1 MTFQDLLAKYR
12 AISFSERD
20 KGDRFERLMQAFL
33 QTVPWYEGKFQHVWL
48 WREFPYKENLG
59 GKDTGIDLVAQT
71 VEGDF
76 WAIQCKCYDEKAK
89 IDKPAVDSFLAT
101 SSKQFVNDQH
111 QTTSFALRLWIS
123 TTNNWGSEA
132 ENAIRHQVPPVQRIS
147 LADLKSAPVDWKALD
162 SGISGSEARQHK
174 KSPRPHQ
181 EKAIAVFHEHFQ
193 TKDRGKLIMAC
204 GTGKTFT
211 SLKIMEKETGGRG
224 VVLFLAPS
232 IALVGQTLREWMAES
247 SIPIFPICICSDPEV
262 SKSKK
267 KSDDDTDGYSV
278 TDLAFPASTRVT
290 DIVRQFRLSEKFH
303 KDGVVVVF
311 STYQSIAVVANA
323 QKEFQRG
330 FDLIIC
336 DEAHRT
342 TGVTLKD
349 EDDSAFVKVHDN
361 TFIQAKKRLYMTAT
375 PRLYAEE
382 SKKKAKE
389 ADAYLC
395 SMDDEA
401 MYGPEVFRIGF
412 GEAVDKNLLADYKVL
427 VLTLSESQIPAAL
440 QEAVADRSKEIDTDD
455 ASKLIGCIN
464 ALSKRMLVD
473 EGLLKASDPSP
484 MRKAVAFCQSIKTSQ
499 KISAVFS
506 SFKDSYYDSL
516 TQKEREEMVGVA
528 AEHVDGTMSATT
540 RDEKLAWLN
549 ASPSDGNECR
559 ILTNVRC
566 LSEGVDVPSLDAVL
580 FLSARNSQIDV
591 VQSVGRVMRTAPG
604 KKFGY
609 IIIPVLIP
617 ANVTPEEALNDNKR
631 FAVVWTVLNALR
643 AHDDRFSATVNKIE
657 LNRHKPAGGGSVLI
671 GGIGDGSGTD
681 TGDRISGG
689 DGKAKA
695 VQLPLP
701 QLKELQNAIYA
712 RMVQKVGNKRY
723 WEQWAA
729 DVAKIAQGY
738 MERINRLIA
747 APGPHK
753 AAFDDF
759 LDGLRKN
766 INPSVTP
773 GEVVEMLAQHMITKP
788 VFEALFDNYSFV
800 RSNPVSKALQGMVNL
815 LEEQALEKDTLVLSR
830 FYESVKMR
838 VSGIDNAEGRQR
850 IIIELYDKFFRTAF
864 PLTVEKL
871 GIVYTPVEVVD
882 FINRSVADVLQATF
896 GRSLSDENVHVLD
909 PFTGTGTF
917 IARMIQSGLINAEAL
932 PRKYAYELHANEIV
946 LLAYY
951 IASINIE
958 NAYHAT
964 QNEDVAYTPF
974 NGICLTDTFQ
984 LGETDDTNWLYAPAL
999 PQNSERV
1006 QAQQKTPIQIII
1018 GNPPYSVGQKSAN
1031 DDAQNQSY
1039 PRLEKRIG
1047 VTYAAQSNQT
1057 NKNSLYDSYIKA
1069 FRWASDR
1076 LNKTQGGIIAF
1087 VSNGYWLDG
1096 NAMDGLRKCLE
1107 KEFSAIYVFNL
1118 RGNQRTSGETSRR
1131 EGGKIFGSGSRT
1143 PIAITILVKN
1153 PAHKGKAFINY
1164 HDIGDYLSRE
1174 EKLSIIV
1181 KKRSA
1186 LNPAM
1191 NWQQLHPNEHGDW
1204 LNQRNDVF
1212 SSFIPLGD
1220 KDNKENKQTFFMP
1233 FYSNG
1238 LKTNA
1243 DSWMYNYSKKLLLEK
1258 MELFVD
1264 TYNKETLRYKTSQ
1277 KSESFE
1283 TFCLKN
1289 DKQIK
1294 WHSGLYPKGE
1304 KGLLAHFDKEKV
1316 SIALYRAFCKT
1327 FCYYDEFLVQRVSL
1341 LPKIFP
1347 TQNTNNLTICV
1358 PGVGDRKGFST
1369 IISRNVTDL
1378 ELLEKAQCFPLY
1390 YYEKRS
1396 VYQPTLFDGE
1406 SNAQYTRKDGITN
1419 FILERCRESYGPKV
1433 TKEDIF
1439 YYVYGLLHS
1448 PDYCKTFAADLKKM
1462 LPRLPLVEKPA
1473 DFWTFSKAGRALTD
1487 LHLKYEIQPACPEVK
1502 VEGAESGNFRVEKM
1516 RFPNKTDKSVIEYNA
1531 WIRLSNI
1538 PLNAYD
1544 YVVNGRSAI
1553 EWIMERYQVKVD
1565 KASGITND
1573 PNDWA
1578 TENGK
1583 PRYILDLLLS
1593 IVTVS
1598 VETMK
1603 IVRGLPAL
1611 SSAGQAATVTPEDVA
1626 AIRPKSHPQVFPH
1639 PGREA
1644 AIRQLLPYILQ
1655 VQPGMA
1661 QDKAFQRAWLATF
1674 PDACATLLADKA
1686 SAFNTAFAQSEL
1698 GQWTFAQDDPVRVKN
1713 LWKSWQNNL
1722 GISITANMECFF
1734 SGDIRYPI
1742 QGIEAVLP
1750 FILEAGDNYDQGI
1763 DQLLAQERFQKASH
1777 KLQACFTMLAEAQEA
1792 IAA

>member
-1 MTFQDLLAKYR
+1 MTFRDVLSKYR

-33 QTVPWYEGKFQHVWL
+33 QTVPWYEGKFRHVWL
-48 WREFPYKENLG
+48 WREFPYRKSFG
-59 GKDTGIDLVAQT
+59 GKDTGTDLVAQT

-76 WAIQCKCYDEKAK
+76 WAIQCKCYDEKAR

-101 SSKQFVNDQH
+101 SSKQFVNDQL

-123 TTNNWGSEA
+123 TTNKWGSEA
-132 ENAIRHQVPPVQRIS
+132 ENTIHNQEPPVQRIS
-147 LADLKSAPVDWKALD
+147 LADLENAPVDWAVLD
-162 SGISGSEARQHK
+162 KGISGSGARLSK

-181 EKAIAVFHEHFQ
+181 EKAIAAFHEHFQ
-193 TKDRGKLIMAC
+193 NGERGKLIMAC

-211 SLKIMEKETGGRG
+211 SLKIAETETDGKGL
-224 VVLFLAPS
+224 VLFLAPS
-232 IALVGQTLREWMAES
+232 IALIGQTLREWTAES
-247 SIPIFPICICSDPEV
+247 SDPIFPICVCSDPEV

-267 KSDDDTDGYSV
+267 KNDDDTDGYSV

-290 DIVRQFRLSEKFH
+290 DIVRQLRLAEKFH
-303 KDGVVVVF
+303 KDGLIVIF
-311 STYQSIAVVANA
+311 STYQSIDVIAKA
-323 QKEFQRG
+323 QKEFHQD

-361 TFIQAKKRLYMTAT
+361 SFIQAKKRLYMTAT

-382 SKKKAKE
+382 SKKKAQDAE
-389 ADAYLC
+389 AYLC

-412 GEAVDKNLLADYKVL
+412 GEAVDKNLLTDYKVL

-440 QEAVADRSKEIDTDD
+440 QTAVADRSKEIDTDD

-464 ALSKRMLVD
+464 ALSKRMLID

-484 MRKAVAFCQSIKTSQ
+484 MRKAVAFCQSIKISK
-499 KISAVFS
+499 KISSVFNG
-506 SFKDSYYDSL
+506 FKDSYYDSL
-516 TQKEREEMVGVA
+516 TPDERKELVGVA

-549 ASPSDGNECR
+549 ALPTDGNECR

-566 LSEGVDVPSLDAVL
+566 LSEGVDVPSLDAVM

-617 ANVTPEEALNDNKR
+617 SNVSPEEALNDNKR

-657 LNRHKPAGGGSVLI
+657 LNRHKPVCGGSVLV
-671 GGIGDGSGTD
+671 GGIGGGSGDD
-681 TGDRISGG
+681 TGDRNVQGD
-689 DGKAKA
+689 DGKARS

-701 QLKELQNAIYA
+701 QIQELQNAIYA

-729 DVAKIAQGY
+729 DVAQIAQRY

-747 APGPHK
+747 VPGPHK
-753 AAFDDF
+753 AAFDAF
-759 LDGLRKN
+759 LEGLRKN

-788 VFEALFDNYSFV
+788 IFEALFENYSFV
-800 RSNPVSKALQGMVNL
+800 KNNPVSQALQGMIDL

-830 FYESVKMR
+830 FYESVKLR
-838 VSGIDNAEGRQR
+838 ISGIDNAEGRQK
-850 IIIELYDKFFRTAF
+850 IMVELYDKFFRTAF
-864 PLTVEKL
+864 PLTVERL
-871 GIVYTPVEVVD
+871 GIVYTPVEIVD
-882 FINRSVADVLQATF
+882 FINNSVADVLQAVF
-896 GRSLSDENVHVLD
+896 GRSISDENVHVVD

-917 IARMIQSGLINAEAL
+917 IVRMIQSGLIEHGAL
-932 PRKYAYELHANEIV
+932 SRKYNHELHANEIV

-958 NAYHAT
+958 NAYHNT
-964 QNEDVAYTPF
+964 QGNNAGYTPF
-974 NGICLTDTFQ
+974 SGICLTDTFQ
-984 LGETDDTNWLYAPAL
+984 LSETDDVNWLYAPAL

-1006 QAQQKTPIQIII
+1006 QEQQKTPIQIII

-1039 PRLEKRIG
+1039 PRLERRIAS
-1047 VTYAAQSNQT
+1047 TYAAQSNKT
-1057 NKNSLYDSYIKA
+1057 NKNALYDSYIKA

-1076 LNKTQGGIIAF
+1076 LDKQHGGIIAF

-1096 NAMDGLRKCLE
+1096 NAMDGFRKCLE
-1107 KEFSAIYVFNL
+1107 AEFSTIYVFNL

-1143 PIAITILVKN
+1143 PIAITVLVKK
-1153 PAHKGKAFINY
+1153 PGHTGKTIIQY

-1174 EKLSIIV
+1174 EKLSIIAQ
-1181 KKRSA
+1181 KRSI
-1186 LNPAM
+1186 LNPTM
-1191 NWQQLHPNEHGDW
+1191 QWQQLHPDAHGDW
-1204 LNQRNDVF
+1204 LNQRNDIF
-1212 SSFIPLGD
+1212 GTFIPLGD
-1220 KDNKENKQTFFMP
+1220 KDNKDNKQTFFAP
-1233 FYSNG
+1233 YYSRG
-1238 LKTNA
+1238 LATGRDAWCYNFSQTNLQQNIQSTI
-1243 DSWMYNYSKKLLLEK
+1243 DYYNDAVKSGDEKLLIDSTK
-1258 MELFVD
+1258 ISCTRAFQND
-1264 TYNKETLRYKTSQ
+1264 FQ
-1277 KSESFE
+1277 KKR
-1283 TFCLKN
+1283 TKN
-1289 DKQIK
+1289 
-1294 WHSGLYPKGE
+1294 
-1304 KGLLAHFDKEKV
+1304 FDV
-1316 SIALYRAFCKT
+1316 SAVMQALYRPFCKQNVY
-1327 FCYYDEFLVQRVSL
+1327 FSAALNEMQYQM
-1341 LPKIFP
+1341 PKLFP
-1347 TQNTNNLTICV
+1347 ATETKNLIICV
-1358 PGVGDRKGFST
+1358 TGPGGKRADFSQ
-1369 IISRNVTDL
+1369 IILKNISDL
-1378 ELLEKAQCFPLY
+1378 HLQSDGSQCFPLY
-1390 YYEKRS
+1390 YYEKKS
-1396 VYQPTLFDGE
+1396 IYHPTLFDKDT
-1406 SNAQYTRKDGITN
+1406 NAQYTRKDGITN
-1419 FILERCRESYGPKV
+1419 FILERCWESYGPKV
-1433 TKEDIF
+1433 SKEDIF

-1448 PDYCKTFAADLKKM
+1448 PNYHRTFAADLKKM
-1462 LPRLPLVEKPA
+1462 LPRLPLVEKPS
-1473 DFWTFSKAGRALTD
+1473 DFWSFSKAGRALAE
-1487 LHLKYEIQPACPEVK
+1487 LHLNYETQPACPDVEVK
-1502 VEGAESGNFRVEKM
+1502 GAESCKFHVEKM
-1516 RFPNKTDKSVIEYNA
+1516 RFGKTAVGAVDKSIIEYNP

-1538 PLNAYD
+1538 PLEAYD

-1553 EWIMERYQVKVD
+1553 EWIMERYQIKTD
-1565 KASGITND
+1565 KASGIIND

-1578 TENGK
+1578 EEHGK

-1593 IVTVS
+1593 LVTVS
-1598 VETMK
+1598 LETLR
-1603 IVRGLPAL
+1603 IVRALPAL
-1611 SSAGQAATVTPEDVA
+1611 SFVEQAATATAVDA
-1626 AIRPKSHPQVFPH
+1626 AATRSKLHPQRFPH

-1655 VQPGMA
+1655 AQPGMA
-1661 QDKAFQRAWLATF
+1661 RDKAFQRAWLATF
-1674 PDACATLLADKA
+1674 PEACATLLGDKA
-1686 SAFNTAFAQSEL
+1686 PAFKAAFSQSGL
-1698 GQWTFAQDDPVRVKN
+1698 GQFVFAPDDPVRVNN
-1713 LWKSWQNNL
+1713 LWKSWQKNL
-1722 GISITANMECFF
+1722 GVFVNASAECFF
-1734 SGDIRYPI
+1734 SGNIQYPI
-1742 QGIEAVLP
+1742 QKIEAVIP
-1750 FILEAGDNYDQGI
+1750 FILEAGDIYDQGI
-1763 DQLLAQERFQKASH
+1763 EQLLTQERFRNVRP
-1777 KLQACFTMLAEAQEA
+1777 KLQDCFTRLAEAKEA

>member
-232 IALVGQTLREWMAES
+232 IALVGQTLREWTAES

-290 DIVRQFRLSEKFH
+290 DIVRQFRLAEKFH

-323 QKEFQRG
+323 QKEFQRD

-1118 RGNQRTSGETSRR
+1118 RGNCRTSGELRR
-1131 EGGKIFGSGSRT
+1131 KEAGNVFGLGSRT

-1220 KDNKENKQTFFMP
+1220 KDNKENKQTFFVP

-1238 LKTNA
+1238 LKTQRDAWCYNA
-1243 DSWMYNYSKKLLLEK
+1243 SKIKLTDNVKHTIAFYNSLVQSKKEK
-1258 MELFVD
+1258 RPLPSISGKDISMSMAFQNDLTRER
-1264 TYNKETLRYKTSQ
+1264 EKTF
-1277 KSESFE
+1277 SENIIC
-1283 TFCLKN
+1283 T
-1289 DKQIK
+1289 
-1294 WHSGLYPKGE
+1294 
-1304 KGLLAHFDKEKV
+1304 
-1316 SIALYRAFCKT
+1316 ALYRPFNKIN
-1327 FCYYDEFLVQRVSL
+1327 CYFHSSLNERVYKIPS
-1341 LPKIFP
+1341 IFP
-1347 TQNTNNLTICV
+1347 INKAINIVICV
-1358 PGVGDRKGFST
+1358 CANKNEPPLMSTYIPDLHFNGDS
-1369 IISRNVTDL
+1369 
-1378 ELLEKAQCFPLY
+1378 QCFPLY
-1390 YYEKRS
+1390 YYEKKS
-1396 VYQPTLFDGE
+1396 IYQPTLFDGD
-1406 SNAQYTRKDGITN
+1406 SNAKYMRKDGITN
-1419 FILERCRESYGPKV
+1419 FILERCRENYGPKV

-1448 PDYCKTFAADLKKM
+1448 PDYRKAFAADLKKM
-1462 LPRLPLVEKPA
+1462 LPRLPLVEKPV
-1473 DFWTFSKAGRALTD
+1473 DFWVFSKAGRALAE
-1487 LHLKYEIQPACPEVK
+1487 LHLKYETQPACPKVK
-1502 VEGAESGNFRVEKM
+1502 VEGVESGNFRVEKM
-1516 RFPNKTDKSVIEYNA
+1516 RFPNKGDKSVIEYNP
-1531 WIRLSNI
+1531 WIAISNI
-1538 PLNAYD
+1538 PLDAYD
-1544 YVVNGRSAI
+1544 YVLNGRSAI
-1553 EWIMERYQVKVD
+1553 EWIMERYQIKTD

-1578 TENGK
+1578 TEHGK

-1598 VETMK
+1598 LETLK
-1603 IVRGLPAL
+1603 IIKTLPQINEFR
-1611 SSAGQAATVTPEDVA
+1611 SA
-1626 AIRPKSHPQVFPH
+1626 
-1639 PGREA
+1639 
-1644 AIRQLLPYILQ
+1644 
-1655 VQPGMA
+1655 
-1661 QDKAFQRAWLATF
+1661 
-1674 PDACATLLADKA
+1674 
-1686 SAFNTAFAQSEL
+1686 
-1698 GQWTFAQDDPVRVKN
+1698 
-1713 LWKSWQNNL
+1713 
-1722 GISITANMECFF
+1722 
-1734 SGDIRYPI
+1734 
-1742 QGIEAVLP
+1742 
-1750 FILEAGDNYDQGI
+1750 
-1763 DQLLAQERFQKASH
+1763 
-1777 KLQACFTMLAEAQEA
+1777 
-1792 IAA
+1792 

>member
-232 IALVGQTLREWMAES
+232 IALVGQTLREWTAES

-290 DIVRQFRLSEKFH
+290 DIVRQFRLAEKFH

-323 QKEFQRG
+323 QKEFQRD

-484 MRKAVAFCQSIKTSQ
+484 MRKAVAFCQNIRTSQ

-1107 KEFSAIYVFNL
+1107 EEFSAIYVFNL
-1118 RGNQRTSGETSRR
+1118 RGNCRTSGELRR
-1131 EGGKIFGSGSRT
+1131 KEAGNVFGLGSRT

-1220 KDNKENKQTFFMP
+1220 KDNKENKQTFFVP

-1238 LKTNA
+1238 LKTQRDAWCYNA
-1243 DSWMYNYSKKLLLEK
+1243 SKIKLTDNVKHTIAFYNSLVQSKKEK
-1258 MELFVD
+1258 RPLPSISGKDISMSMAFQNDLTRER
-1264 TYNKETLRYKTSQ
+1264 EKTF
-1277 KSESFE
+1277 SENIIC
-1283 TFCLKN
+1283 T
-1289 DKQIK
+1289 
-1294 WHSGLYPKGE
+1294 
-1304 KGLLAHFDKEKV
+1304 
-1316 SIALYRAFCKT
+1316 ALYRPFNKIN
-1327 FCYYDEFLVQRVSL
+1327 CYFHSSLNERVYKIPS
-1341 LPKIFP
+1341 IFP
-1347 TQNTNNLTICV
+1347 INKAINIVICV
-1358 PGVGDRKGFST
+1358 SANKNEPPLMSTYIPDLHFNGDS
-1369 IISRNVTDL
+1369 
-1378 ELLEKAQCFPLY
+1378 QCFPLY
-1390 YYEKRS
+1390 YYEKKS
-1396 VYQPTLFDGE
+1396 IYQPTLFDGD
-1406 SNAQYTRKDGITN
+1406 SNAKYMRKDGITN
-1419 FILERCRESYGPKV
+1419 FILERCRENYGPKV

-1448 PDYCKTFAADLKKM
+1448 PDYRKAFAADLKKM
-1462 LPRLPLVEKPA
+1462 LPRLPLVEKPV
-1473 DFWTFSKAGRALTD
+1473 DFWVFSKAGRALAE
-1487 LHLKYEIQPACPEVK
+1487 LHLKYETQPACPKVK
-1502 VEGAESGNFRVEKM
+1502 VEGVESGNFRVEKM
-1516 RFPNKTDKSVIEYNA
+1516 RFPNKGDKSVIEYNP
-1531 WIRLSNI
+1531 WIAISNI
-1538 PLNAYD
+1538 PLDAYD
-1544 YVVNGRSAI
+1544 YVLNGRSAI
-1553 EWIMERYQVKVD
+1553 EWIMERYQIKTD

-1578 TENGK
+1578 TEHGK

-1598 VETMK
+1598 LETLK
-1603 IVRGLPAL
+1603 IIKTLPQINEFR
-1611 SSAGQAATVTPEDVA
+1611 SA
-1626 AIRPKSHPQVFPH
+1626 
-1639 PGREA
+1639 
-1644 AIRQLLPYILQ
+1644 
-1655 VQPGMA
+1655 
-1661 QDKAFQRAWLATF
+1661 
-1674 PDACATLLADKA
+1674 
-1686 SAFNTAFAQSEL
+1686 
-1698 GQWTFAQDDPVRVKN
+1698 
-1713 LWKSWQNNL
+1713 
-1722 GISITANMECFF
+1722 
-1734 SGDIRYPI
+1734 
-1742 QGIEAVLP
+1742 
-1750 FILEAGDNYDQGI
+1750 
-1763 DQLLAQERFQKASH
+1763 
-1777 KLQACFTMLAEAQEA
+1777 
-1792 IAA
+1792 

>member
-1 MTFQDLLAKYR
+1 MTFHDILARYR

-33 QTVPWYEGKFQHVWL
+33 QTVPWYEGKFRHVWL
-48 WREFPYKENLG
+48 WREFPHKENLG

-76 WAIQCKCYDEKAK
+76 WAIQCKCYDEKAR

-101 SSKQFVNDQH
+101 SSKRFVDDEH

-123 TTNNWGSEA
+123 TTNNWGGEA
-132 ENAIRHQVPPVQRIS
+132 ENAIRHQEPPVQRIS
-147 LADLKSAPVDWKALD
+147 LADLENAPVDWTALD
-162 SGISGSEARQHK
+162 RGISGAGARQGK

-181 EKAIAVFHEHFQ
+181 EKAIAAFHEHFQ
-193 TKDRGKLIMAC
+193 SGDRGKLIMAC

-211 SLKIMEKETGGRG
+211 SLKIAEKETGGKG
-224 VVLFLAPS
+224 LVLFLAPS
-232 IALVGQTLREWMAES
+232 IALVGQTLREWTAES
-247 SIPIFPICICSDPEV
+247 SVPIFPICICSDPEV
-262 SKSKK
+262 SKSRKK
-267 KSDDDTDGYSV
+267 NDDDTDGYSV

-290 DIVRQFRLSEKFH
+290 DIVRQFRLAEKFH
-303 KDGVVVVF
+303 GDGLVVMF
-311 STYQSIAVVANA
+311 STYQSIEVVAQA
-323 QKEFQRG
+323 RKEFDRD
-330 FDLIIC
+330 FDLIVC

-361 TFIQAKKRLYMTAT
+361 TFIRAKKRLYMTAT
-375 PRLYAEE
+375 PRLYAED

-412 GEAVDKNLLADYKVL
+412 GEAVDKNLLTDYKVL

-440 QEAVADRSKEIDTDD
+440 QDAVADRSREIDTDD
-455 ASKLIGCIN
+455 AGKLVGCIN

-473 EGLLKASDPSP
+473 EGLLKASDPAP
-484 MRKAVAFCQSIKTSQ
+484 MRKAVAFCQNIRVSK
-499 KISAVFS
+499 KISAVFNG
-506 SFKDSYYDSL
+506 FKDSYYDSL
-516 TQKEREEMVGVA
+516 TREEREKMVGVA
-528 AEHVDGTMSATT
+528 ADHVDGAMSATT

-617 ANVTPEEALNDNKR
+617 SHVTPEEALDDNRR

-657 LNRHKPAGGGSVLI
+657 LNRRKPVGGGSVLV
-671 GGIGDGSGTD
+671 GGIADGSGKSVN
-681 TGDRISGG
+681 GGEASG
-689 DGKAKA
+689 DGRARP

-701 QLKELQNAIYA
+701 RIQELQSAIYA

-729 DVAKIAQGY
+729 DVAKIAQSY
-738 MERINRLIA
+738 MERISRLTA

-753 AAFDDF
+753 TAFDSF
-759 LDGLRKN
+759 LEGLRKN
-766 INPSVTP
+766 INPSVTS

-788 VFEALFDNYSFV
+788 VFEALFENYSFV
-800 RSNPVSKALQGMVNL
+800 KNNPVSQALQDMLDL
-815 LEEQALEKDTLVLSR
+815 LEEQALEKDAVVLSR

-838 VSGIDNAEGRQR
+838 VSGIDNTEGRQR
-850 IIIELYDKFFRTAF
+850 VIIELYDKFFRTAF
-864 PLTVEKL
+864 PLTVERL

-882 FINRSVADVLQATF
+882 FIIRSVADVLQATF

-917 IARMIQSGLINAEAL
+917 IVRMIQSGLIAQEAL
-932 PRKYAYELHANEIV
+932 SRKYERELHANEII

-958 NAYHAT
+958 NAYHEYVT
-964 QNEDVAYTPF
+964 THSGVARHDGRACHKGDAGSYVPF
-974 NGICLTDTFQ
+974 RGICLTDTFQ
-984 LGETDDTNWLYAPAL
+984 LGETEDANWLYAPAL
-999 PQNSERV
+999 PRNSERV
-1006 QAQQKTPIQIII
+1006 QEQQKTPIQIII

-1031 DDAQNQSY
+1031 DNAENQSY
-1039 PRLEKRIG
+1039 PKLERRIEA
-1047 VTYAAQSNQT
+1047 TYAARSDAN

-1076 LNKTQGGIIAF
+1076 LPRDQGGIIAF

-1096 NAMDGLRKCLE
+1096 NAMDGFRKCLE
-1107 KEFSAIYVFNL
+1107 DEFSAIYVFNL
-1118 RGNQRTSGETSRR
+1118 RGNCRTSGELRR
-1131 EGGKIFGSGSRT
+1131 KEAGNVFGLGSRT

-1153 PAHKGKAFINY
+1153 PAHRGKAFINY

-1174 EKLSIIV
+1174 EKLSIIAGMRGV
-1181 KKRSA
+1181 

-1191 NWQQLHPNEHGDW
+1191 KWQQLHPNAHGDW

-1212 SSFIPLGD
+1212 GTFIPLGD
-1220 KDNKENKQTFFMP
+1220 KDNRENKQTFFAP
-1233 FYSNG
+1233 YYSNG
-1238 LKTNA
+1238 LKTQRDAWCYNA
-1243 DSWMYNYSKKLLLEK
+1243 SRAKLADNVRHTIDFYNSL
-1258 MELFVD
+1258 V
-1264 TYNKETLRYKTSQ
+1264 RAQ
-1277 KSESFE
+1277 
-1283 TFCLKN
+1283 
-1289 DKQIK
+1289 
-1294 WHSGLYPKGE
+1294 
-1304 KGLLAHFDKEKV
+1304 KEKRPLPNITDRDI
-1316 SIALYRAFCKT
+1316 SMTRAFQNDLAREREKIFHKDAICTALYRPFNKT
-1327 FCYYDEFLVQRVSL
+1327 NCYFHPSLNERVYKMLSV
-1341 LPKIFP
+1341 FP
-1347 TQNTNNLTICV
+1347 HGVNKNVVICV
-1358 PGVGDRKGFST
+1358 NGVGDRKGFSVLLSKN
-1369 IISRNVTDL
+1369 IPDL

-1390 YYEKRS
+1390 YYEKKS
-1396 VYQPTLFDGE
+1396 IYQPTLFDGDD
-1406 SNAQYTRKDGITN
+1406 NAQYTRRDGITS

-1448 PDYCKTFAADLKKM
+1448 PDYRKAFAADLKKL

-1473 DFWTFSKAGRALTD
+1473 DFWVFSKAGRQLAD
-1487 LHLKYEIQPACPEVK
+1487 LHLNYETQASCPNVK
-1502 VEGAESGNFRVEKM
+1502 VEGAENGKFRVEKM
-1516 RFPNKTDKSVIEYNA
+1516 RFGKTDAGAVDKSVIEYNS
-1531 WIRLSNI
+1531 WIRLTGI
-1538 PLNAYD
+1538 PLEAYD

-1553 EWIMERYQVKVD
+1553 EWIMERYQVRTD

-1578 TENGK
+1578 EEQGR

-1593 IVTVS
+1593 VITVS
-1598 VETMK
+1598 VETLRR
-1603 IVRGLPAL
+1603 VRELPRL
-1611 SSAGQAATVTPEDVA
+1611 
-1626 AIRPKSHPQVFPH
+1626 F
-1639 PGREA
+1639 
-1644 AIRQLLPYILQ
+1644 
-1655 VQPGMA
+1655 
-1661 QDKAFQRAWLATF
+1661 FQETGG
-1674 PDACATLLADKA
+1674 
-1686 SAFNTAFAQSEL
+1686 E
-1698 GQWTFAQDDPVRVKN
+1698 
-1713 LWKSWQNNL
+1713 
-1722 GISITANMECFF
+1722 
-1734 SGDIRYPI
+1734 
-1742 QGIEAVLP
+1742 
-1750 FILEAGDNYDQGI
+1750 
-1763 DQLLAQERFQKASH
+1763 QEEK
-1777 KLQACFTMLAEAQEA
+1777 
-1792 IAA
+1792 

>member
-232 IALVGQTLREWMAES
+232 IALVGQTLREWTAES

-290 DIVRQFRLSEKFH
+290 DIVRQFRLAEKFH

-323 QKEFQRG
+323 QKEFQRD

-401 MYGPEVFRIGF
+401 MYGLEVFRIGF

-484 MRKAVAFCQSIKTSQ
+484 MRKAVAFCQNIRTSQ

-506 SFKDSYYDSL
+506 CFKDSYYDSL

-631 FAVVWTVLNALR
+631 FAVVWTVHNALR
-643 AHDDRFSATVNKIE
+643 AHDDRFSATVNKID
-657 LNRHKPAGGGSVLI
+657 LNRHKPTGGGSVLI

-984 LGETDDTNWLYAPAL
+984 LGEMDDTNWLYAPAL

-1047 VTYAAQSNQT
+1047 VTYAVQSNQT
-1057 NKNSLYDSYIKA
+1057 NKNALYDSYIKA

-1076 LNKTQGGIIAF
+1076 LDKQHGGIIAF
-1087 VSNGYWLDG
+1087 VSNAGWIDG
-1096 NAMDGLRKCLE
+1096 NAMDGFRKCLE
-1107 KEFSAIYVFNL
+1107 AEFSAIYVFNV
-1118 RGNQRTSGETSRR
+1118 RGGVRGKMGESAKK
-1131 EGGKIFGSGSRT
+1131 EGMNVFNIMTGV
-1143 PIAITILVKN
+1143 AITVLVKN
-1153 PAHKGKAFINY
+1153 PVHKDKAFIQY

-1174 EKLSIIV
+1174 EKLAIIAE
-1181 KKRSA
+1181 KRSI

-1191 NWQQLHPNEHGDW
+1191 SWTHLRPNVHGDW
-1204 LNQRNDVF
+1204 LNQRNDIF
-1212 SSFIPLGD
+1212 GSFIPLGD
-1220 KDNKENKQTFFMP
+1220 KDNKDNKQTFFVP
-1233 FYSNG
+1233 YYSNG
-1238 LKTNA
+1238 LKTQRDAWCYNFSQTKLQQNIQSTVDYYNSMVESGRDTPLLDA
-1243 DSWMYNYSKKLLLEK
+1243 TKISWSANLQTAFSKKREINFEEK
-1258 MELFVD
+1258 D
-1264 TYNKETLRYKTSQ
+1264 CR
-1277 KSESFE
+1277 
-1283 TFCLKN
+1283 
-1289 DKQIK
+1289 I
-1294 WHSGLYPKGE
+1294 GLYRPFNRLHVYFNREMNERVYQMPK
-1304 KGLLAHFDKEKV
+1304 L
-1316 SIALYRAFCKT
+1316 
-1327 FCYYDEFLVQRVSL
+1327 
-1341 LPKIFP
+1341 FP
-1347 TQNTNNLTICV
+1347 TPETKNLVICL
-1358 PGVGDRKGFST
+1358 PGVGERKGFCT
-1369 IISRNVTDL
+1369 LISSHIFDL
-1378 ELLEKAQCFPLY
+1378 NAFDGGIQCFPLY
-1390 YYEKRS
+1390 YYEKKS
-1396 VYQPTLFDGE
+1396 VYQPTLFDSE
-1406 SNAQYTRKDGITN
+1406 KSEYTRKDGITN
-1419 FILERCRESYGPKV
+1419 FILERCRTSYGPKV

-1448 PDYCKTFAADLKKM
+1448 PDYRKTFAADLKKM
-1462 LPRLPLVEKPA
+1462 LPRLPLVEKPV
-1473 DFWTFSKAGRALTD
+1473 DFWSFSKAGRSLAD
-1487 LHLKYEIQPACPEVK
+1487 LHLNYETQPACPKVK
-1502 VEGAESGNFRVEKM
+1502 VEGAESGNFRVQKM
-1516 RFPNKTDKSVIEYNA
+1516 RFPNKGDKSVIEYNP
-1531 WIRLSNI
+1531 WITISNI
-1538 PLNAYD
+1538 PLDAYE

-1553 EWIMERYQVKVD
+1553 EWIMERYQIKTD

-1578 TENGK
+1578 DEHGK

-1598 VETMK
+1598 LETLK
-1603 IVRGLPAL
+1603 IIKTLP
-1611 SSAGQAATVTPEDVA
+1611 QINE
-1626 AIRPKSHPQVFPH
+1626 F
-1639 PGREA
+1639 
-1644 AIRQLLPYILQ
+1644 
-1655 VQPGMA
+1655 
-1661 QDKAFQRAWLATF
+1661 
-1674 PDACATLLADKA
+1674 
-1686 SAFNTAFAQSEL
+1686 
-1698 GQWTFAQDDPVRVKN
+1698 
-1713 LWKSWQNNL
+1713 
-1722 GISITANMECFF
+1722 
-1734 SGDIRYPI
+1734 
-1742 QGIEAVLP
+1742 
-1750 FILEAGDNYDQGI
+1750 
-1763 DQLLAQERFQKASH
+1763 
-1777 KLQACFTMLAEAQEA
+1777 
-1792 IAA
+1792 

>member
-224 VVLFLAPS
+224 LVLFLAPS
-232 IALVGQTLREWMAES
+232 IALVGQTLREWTAES

-290 DIVRQFRLSEKFH
+290 DIVRQFRLAEKFH

-323 QKEFQRG
+323 QKEFQRD

-349 EDDSAFVKVHDN
+349 EEDSAFVKVHDN

-484 MRKAVAFCQSIKTSQ
+484 MRKAVAFCQNIRTSQ

-506 SFKDSYYDSL
+506 CFKDSYYDSL

-657 LNRHKPAGGGSVLI
+657 LNRHKPTGGGSVLI

-999 PQNSERV
+999 QQNSERV

-1107 KEFSAIYVFNL
+1107 EEFSAIYVFNL
-1118 RGNQRTSGETSRR
+1118 RGNCRTSGELRR
-1131 EGGKIFGSGSRT
+1131 KEAGNVFGLGSRT

-1220 KDNKENKQTFFMP
+1220 KDNKENKQTFFVP

-1238 LKTNA
+1238 LKTQRDAWCYNA
-1243 DSWMYNYSKKLLLEK
+1243 SKIKLTDNVKHTIAFYNSLVQSKKEK
-1258 MELFVD
+1258 RPLPSISGKDISMSMAFQNDLTRER
-1264 TYNKETLRYKTSQ
+1264 EKTF
-1277 KSESFE
+1277 SENIIC
-1283 TFCLKN
+1283 T
-1289 DKQIK
+1289 
-1294 WHSGLYPKGE
+1294 
-1304 KGLLAHFDKEKV
+1304 
-1316 SIALYRAFCKT
+1316 ALYRPFNKIN
-1327 FCYYDEFLVQRVSL
+1327 CYFHSSLNERVYKIPS
-1341 LPKIFP
+1341 IFP
-1347 TQNTNNLTICV
+1347 INKAINIVICV
-1358 PGVGDRKGFST
+1358 CANKNEPPLMSTYIPDLHFNGDS
-1369 IISRNVTDL
+1369 
-1378 ELLEKAQCFPLY
+1378 QCFPLY
-1390 YYEKRS
+1390 YYEKKS
-1396 VYQPTLFDGE
+1396 IYQPTLFDGD
-1406 SNAQYTRKDGITN
+1406 SNAKYMRKDGITN
-1419 FILERCRESYGPKV
+1419 FILERCRENYGPKV

-1448 PDYCKTFAADLKKM
+1448 PDYRKAFAADLKKM
-1462 LPRLPLVEKPA
+1462 LPRLPLVEKPV
-1473 DFWTFSKAGRALTD
+1473 DFWVFSKAGRALAE
-1487 LHLKYEIQPACPEVK
+1487 LHLKYETQPACPKVK
-1502 VEGAESGNFRVEKM
+1502 VEGVESGNFRVEKM
-1516 RFPNKTDKSVIEYNA
+1516 RFPNKGDKSVIEYNP
-1531 WIRLSNI
+1531 WIAISNI
-1538 PLNAYD
+1538 PLDAYD
-1544 YVVNGRSAI
+1544 YVLNGRSAI
-1553 EWIMERYQVKVD
+1553 EWIMERYQIKTD

-1578 TENGK
+1578 TEHGK

-1598 VETMK
+1598 LETLK
-1603 IVRGLPAL
+1603 IIKTLPQINEFR
-1611 SSAGQAATVTPEDVA
+1611 SA
-1626 AIRPKSHPQVFPH
+1626 
-1639 PGREA
+1639 
-1644 AIRQLLPYILQ
+1644 
-1655 VQPGMA
+1655 
-1661 QDKAFQRAWLATF
+1661 
-1674 PDACATLLADKA
+1674 
-1686 SAFNTAFAQSEL
+1686 
-1698 GQWTFAQDDPVRVKN
+1698 
-1713 LWKSWQNNL
+1713 
-1722 GISITANMECFF
+1722 
-1734 SGDIRYPI
+1734 
-1742 QGIEAVLP
+1742 
-1750 FILEAGDNYDQGI
+1750 
-1763 DQLLAQERFQKASH
+1763 
-1777 KLQACFTMLAEAQEA
+1777 
-1792 IAA
+1792 

>member
-224 VVLFLAPS
+224 LVLFLAPS
-232 IALVGQTLREWMAES
+232 IALVGQTLREWTAES

-290 DIVRQFRLSEKFH
+290 DIVRQFRLAEKFH

-323 QKEFQRG
+323 QKEFQRD

-484 MRKAVAFCQSIKTSQ
+484 MRKAVAFCQNIRTSQ

>member
-232 IALVGQTLREWMAES
+232 IALVGQTLREWTAES

-290 DIVRQFRLSEKFH
+290 DIVRQFRLAEKIH

-323 QKEFQRG
+323 QKEFQRD

-1107 KEFSAIYVFNL
+1107 EEFSAIYVFNL
-1118 RGNQRTSGETSRR
+1118 RGNCRTSGELRR
-1131 EGGKIFGSGSRT
+1131 KEAGNVFGLGSRT

-1220 KDNKENKQTFFMP
+1220 KDNKENKQTFFVP

-1238 LKTNA
+1238 LKTQRDAWCYNA
-1243 DSWMYNYSKKLLLEK
+1243 SKIKLTDNVKHTIAFYNSLVQSKKEK
-1258 MELFVD
+1258 RPLPSISGKDISMSMAFQNDLTRER
-1264 TYNKETLRYKTSQ
+1264 EKTF
-1277 KSESFE
+1277 SENIIC
-1283 TFCLKN
+1283 T
-1289 DKQIK
+1289 
-1294 WHSGLYPKGE
+1294 
-1304 KGLLAHFDKEKV
+1304 
-1316 SIALYRAFCKT
+1316 ALYRPFNKIN
-1327 FCYYDEFLVQRVSL
+1327 CYFHSSLNERVYKIPS
-1341 LPKIFP
+1341 IFP
-1347 TQNTNNLTICV
+1347 INKAINIVICV
-1358 PGVGDRKGFST
+1358 CANKNEPPLMSTYIPDLHFNGDS
-1369 IISRNVTDL
+1369 
-1378 ELLEKAQCFPLY
+1378 QCFPLY
-1390 YYEKRS
+1390 YYEKKS
-1396 VYQPTLFDGE
+1396 IYQPTLFDGD
-1406 SNAQYTRKDGITN
+1406 SNAKYMRKDGITN
-1419 FILERCRESYGPKV
+1419 FILERCRENYGPKV

-1448 PDYCKTFAADLKKM
+1448 PDYRKAFAADLKKM
-1462 LPRLPLVEKPA
+1462 LPRLPLVEKPV
-1473 DFWTFSKAGRALTD
+1473 DFWVFSKAGRALAE
-1487 LHLKYEIQPACPEVK
+1487 LHLKYETQPACPKVK
-1502 VEGAESGNFRVEKM
+1502 VEGVESGNFRVEKM
-1516 RFPNKTDKSVIEYNA
+1516 RFPNKGDKSVIEYNP
-1531 WIRLSNI
+1531 WIAISNI
-1538 PLNAYD
+1538 PLDAYD
-1544 YVVNGRSAI
+1544 YVLNGRSAI
-1553 EWIMERYQVKVD
+1553 EWIMERYQIKTD

-1578 TENGK
+1578 TEHGK

-1598 VETMK
+1598 LETLK
-1603 IVRGLPAL
+1603 IIKTLPQINEFR
-1611 SSAGQAATVTPEDVA
+1611 SA
-1626 AIRPKSHPQVFPH
+1626 
-1639 PGREA
+1639 
-1644 AIRQLLPYILQ
+1644 
-1655 VQPGMA
+1655 
-1661 QDKAFQRAWLATF
+1661 
-1674 PDACATLLADKA
+1674 
-1686 SAFNTAFAQSEL
+1686 
-1698 GQWTFAQDDPVRVKN
+1698 
-1713 LWKSWQNNL
+1713 
-1722 GISITANMECFF
+1722 
-1734 SGDIRYPI
+1734 
-1742 QGIEAVLP
+1742 
-1750 FILEAGDNYDQGI
+1750 
-1763 DQLLAQERFQKASH
+1763 
-1777 KLQACFTMLAEAQEA
+1777 
-1792 IAA
+1792 

>member
-232 IALVGQTLREWMAES
+232 IALVGQTLREWTAES

-323 QKEFQRG
+323 QKEFQRD

-464 ALSKRMLVD
+464 ALSKRMFVD

-484 MRKAVAFCQSIKTSQ
+484 MRKAVAFCQNIRTSQ

-984 LGETDDTNWLYAPAL
+984 LGEMDDTNWLYAPAL

-1047 VTYAAQSNQT
+1047 VTYAVQSNQT
-1057 NKNSLYDSYIKA
+1057 NKNALYDSYIKA

-1076 LNKTQGGIIAF
+1076 LDKQHGGIIAF
-1087 VSNGYWLDG
+1087 VSNAGWIDG
-1096 NAMDGLRKCLE
+1096 NAMDGFRKCLE
-1107 KEFSAIYVFNL
+1107 AEFSAIYVFNV
-1118 RGNQRTSGETSRR
+1118 RGGVRGKMGESAKK
-1131 EGGKIFGSGSRT
+1131 EGMNVFNIMTGV
-1143 PIAITILVKN
+1143 AITVLVKN
-1153 PAHKGKAFINY
+1153 PVHKDKAFIQY

-1174 EKLSIIV
+1174 EKLAIIAE
-1181 KKRSA
+1181 KRSI

-1191 NWQQLHPNEHGDW
+1191 SWTHLRPNVHGDW
-1204 LNQRNDVF
+1204 LNQRNDIF
-1212 SSFIPLGD
+1212 GSFIPLGD
-1220 KDNKENKQTFFMP
+1220 KDNKDNKQTFFVP
-1233 FYSNG
+1233 YYSNG
-1238 LKTNA
+1238 LKTQRDAWCYNFSQTKLQQNIQSTVDYYNSMVESGRDTPLLDA
-1243 DSWMYNYSKKLLLEK
+1243 TKISWSANLQTAFSKKREINFEEK
-1258 MELFVD
+1258 D
-1264 TYNKETLRYKTSQ
+1264 CR
-1277 KSESFE
+1277 
-1283 TFCLKN
+1283 
-1289 DKQIK
+1289 I
-1294 WHSGLYPKGE
+1294 GLYRPFNRLHVYFNREMNERVYQMPK
-1304 KGLLAHFDKEKV
+1304 L
-1316 SIALYRAFCKT
+1316 
-1327 FCYYDEFLVQRVSL
+1327 
-1341 LPKIFP
+1341 FP
-1347 TQNTNNLTICV
+1347 TPETKNLVICL
-1358 PGVGDRKGFST
+1358 PGVGERKGFCT
-1369 IISRNVTDL
+1369 LISSHIFDL
-1378 ELLEKAQCFPLY
+1378 NAFDGGIQCFPLY
-1390 YYEKRS
+1390 YYEKKS
-1396 VYQPTLFDGE
+1396 VYQPTLFDSE
-1406 SNAQYTRKDGITN
+1406 KSEYTRKDGITN
-1419 FILERCRESYGPKV
+1419 FILERCRTSYGPKV

-1448 PDYCKTFAADLKKM
+1448 PDYRKTFAADLKKM
-1462 LPRLPLVEKPA
+1462 LPRLPLVEKPV
-1473 DFWTFSKAGRALTD
+1473 DFWSFSKAGRSLAD
-1487 LHLKYEIQPACPEVK
+1487 LHLNYEIQPACPKVK
-1502 VEGAESGNFRVEKM
+1502 VEGAESGNFRVQKM
-1516 RFPNKTDKSVIEYNA
+1516 RFPNKGDKSVIEYNP
-1531 WIRLSNI
+1531 WITISNI
-1538 PLNAYD
+1538 PLDAYE

-1553 EWIMERYQVKVD
+1553 EWIMERYQIKTD

-1578 TENGK
+1578 DEHGK

-1598 VETMK
+1598 LETLK
-1603 IVRGLPAL
+1603 IIKTLP
-1611 SSAGQAATVTPEDVA
+1611 QINE
-1626 AIRPKSHPQVFPH
+1626 F
-1639 PGREA
+1639 
-1644 AIRQLLPYILQ
+1644 
-1655 VQPGMA
+1655 
-1661 QDKAFQRAWLATF
+1661 
-1674 PDACATLLADKA
+1674 
-1686 SAFNTAFAQSEL
+1686 
-1698 GQWTFAQDDPVRVKN
+1698 
-1713 LWKSWQNNL
+1713 
-1722 GISITANMECFF
+1722 
-1734 SGDIRYPI
+1734 
-1742 QGIEAVLP
+1742 
-1750 FILEAGDNYDQGI
+1750 
-1763 DQLLAQERFQKASH
+1763 
-1777 KLQACFTMLAEAQEA
+1777 
-1792 IAA
+1792 